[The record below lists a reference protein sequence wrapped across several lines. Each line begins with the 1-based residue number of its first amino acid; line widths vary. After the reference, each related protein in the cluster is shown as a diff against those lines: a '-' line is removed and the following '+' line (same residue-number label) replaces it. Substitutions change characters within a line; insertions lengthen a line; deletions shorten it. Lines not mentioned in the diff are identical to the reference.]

1 MSTAMAR
8 VPDSLRGQIVT
19 PGDRRYAQLRS
30 TYTRSASPAAVLLPK
45 TTAQVVDALRYARE
59 QRLPIAVRSGGHGLS
74 GASSNNGGV
83 VIDLSMLNRV
93 QVIDERAGLV
103 RVEAGARWANVA
115 KALAPYGLVISSG
128 DYGGVGVG
136 GLATGGGVGW
146 LVRAHGL
153 TIDRVRAVEVVLAD
167 GTLVRADAEHE
178 PELFWLVRGAG
189 AGAGIVVAFE
199 IEAAEQRNVGVA
211 QLVVE
216 AHPDGRTVRE
226 WTSYLARAPRE
237 LSAAAVVFAEGRSV
251 LMSITAVVAAE
262 SLRRARPAVE
272 PLLAIGKV
280 LEHRTDLLPYPT
292 LVPTA
297 HLNPNVGQQRGTT
310 TNGLFT
316 ALDDGGARAVTRA
329 VTGPGRAV
337 IQLRSLG
344 GAVNDVAS
352 DATAYPHR
360 HQDTLIVASVFPP
373 QADAA
378 LNTAWRAAG
387 ARADGAYVNFESR
400 PDPAAFARIY
410 PGETGARVRRL
421 WKRYDPDGV
430 FRPALLT
437 GQGSRTAQPNRAGEG
452 SRAGQ
457 TTRTGQA
464 TRTGRSGQPHRRRR

>member
-1 MSTAMAR
+1 MTTLAR
-8 VPDSLRGQIVT
+8 VPGSLTGQLVT

-30 TYTRSASPAAVLLPK
+30 TYTTTASPAAVLLPK
-45 TTAQVVDALRYARE
+45 TTAQVADAIRYARE

-74 GASSNNGGV
+74 GVSSNNGGL

-93 QVIDERAGLV
+93 QVLDERARLV

-115 KALAPYGLVISSG
+115 TALAPYGLVISSG
-128 DYGGVGVG
+128 DHGGVGVG

-167 GTLVRADAEHE
+167 GTLVRADAQHE
-178 PELFWLVRGAG
+178 PDLFWLVRGAG

-199 IEAAEQRNVGVA
+199 IEAVEQRNVGVT

-216 AHPDGRTVRE
+216 AHPDGRTLRE
-226 WTSYLARAPRE
+226 WASCLAQAPRE
-237 LSAAAVVFAEGRSV
+237 LSATVVLFAQGRST
-251 LMSITAVVAAE
+251 LMSVTAVVAAE
-262 SLRRARPAVE
+262 SLRRARPVVE
-272 PLLAIGKV
+272 PLLAIGRL

-297 HLNPNVGQQRGTT
+297 HLHPNVGQQRGTT

-316 ALDDGGARAVTRA
+316 GLDDASARALMRA

-337 IQLRSLG
+337 LQLRSLG
-344 GAVNDVAS
+344 GAVNDVAA
-352 DATAYPHR
+352 DATAYRHR
-360 HQDTLIVASVFPP
+360 HQDVLVVASVFPP
-373 QADAA
+373 QGDAA
-378 LNTAWRAAG
+378 LDTAWRGAAG
-387 ARADGAYVNFESR
+387 RADGAYVNFESR

-421 WKRYDPDGV
+421 WRRYDPDGV
-430 FRPALLT
+430 FHSPLLT
-437 GQGSRTAQPNRAGEG
+437 ARPQRSGQPVRSGGPARSW
-452 SRAGQ
+452 
-457 TTRTGQA
+457 QA
-464 TRTGRSGQPHRRRR
+464 RSGQPHRRRR

>member
-103 RVEAGARWANVA
+103 RVESGARWANVA

-167 GTLVRADAEHE
+167 GTLVRADADHE

-199 IEAAEQRNVGVA
+199 IEAVEQRNVGVA

-216 AHPDGRTVRE
+216 AQPDGRTVRE
-226 WTSYLARAPRE
+226 WTSYLAQAPRE
-237 LSAAAVVFAEGRSV
+237 LSAAAVVYSEGRSV

-292 LVPTA
+292 LVPAA

-316 ALDDGGARAVTRA
+316 TLDDAGARAVTRA

-337 IQLRSLG
+337 VQLRSLG
-344 GAVNDVAS
+344 GAVNDVAH

-360 HQDTLIVASVFPP
+360 HQDTPRCF
-373 QADAA
+373 
-378 LNTAWRAAG
+378 
-387 ARADGAYVNFESR
+387 
-400 PDPAAFARIY
+400 
-410 PGETGARVRRL
+410 
-421 WKRYDPDGV
+421 
-430 FRPALLT
+430 
-437 GQGSRTAQPNRAGEG
+437 
-452 SRAGQ
+452 
-457 TTRTGQA
+457 
-464 TRTGRSGQPHRRRR
+464 RRRPTPR

>member
-1 MSTAMAR
+1 MSRALAR
-8 VPDSLRGQIVT
+8 VPDSLTGQIVT

-30 TYTRSASPAAVLLPK
+30 TYTTTASPAGVLLPK
-45 TTAQVVDALRYARE
+45 NTAQVVAAIRYARE

-74 GASSNNGGV
+74 GASSNNGGL

-93 QVIDERAGLV
+93 QVLHERSGLF

-128 DYGGVGVG
+128 DHGNVGVG

-146 LVRAHGL
+146 LVRSSGL

-199 IEAAEQRNVGVA
+199 IEATEQRSVGVA
-211 QLVVE
+211 QLVIE
-216 AHPDGRTVRE
+216 AHPDGRTVRD
-226 WTSYLARAPRE
+226 WAGYLAQAPRE
-237 LSAAAVVFAEGRSV
+237 LSAAAVLFSEGRSA

-262 SLRRARPAVE
+262 SLRRARPLVE

-297 HLNPNVGQQRGTT
+297 HLHPNVGQQRGTT

-316 ALDDGGARAVTRA
+316 ELGDAAARAVTRA

-344 GAVNDVAS
+344 GAVNDVAPE
-352 DATAYPHR
+352 ATAYPHR
-360 HQDTLIVASVFPP
+360 HQNTLVIASTFPP
-373 QADAA
+373 QSGAALDAA
-378 LNTAWRAAG
+378 WRSAAG
-387 ARADGAYVNFESR
+387 RADGSYVNFESR

-421 WKRYDPDGV
+421 WRRYDPDGV

-437 GQGSRTAQPNRAGEG
+437 GQPTRS
-452 SRAGQ
+452 GQ
-457 TTRTGQA
+457 ST
-464 TRTGRSGQPHRRRR
+464 RSGQPHRRRR

>member
-1 MSTAMAR
+1 MTTLAR
-8 VPDSLRGQIVT
+8 VPDSLTGQLVT

-30 TYTRSASPAAVLLPK
+30 TYTTTASPAAVLLPK
-45 TTAQVVDALRYARE
+45 TTAQVADAIRYARE

-74 GASSNNGGV
+74 GVSSNNGGL

-93 QVIDERAGLV
+93 QVLDERARLV

-115 KALAPYGLVISSG
+115 TALAPYGLVISSG
-128 DYGGVGVG
+128 DHGGVGVG

-167 GTLVRADAEHE
+167 GTLVRADAQHE
-178 PELFWLVRGAG
+178 PDLFWLVRGAG

-199 IEAAEQRNVGVA
+199 IEAVEQRNVGVA

-216 AHPDGRTVRE
+216 AHPDGRTLRE
-226 WTSYLARAPRE
+226 WASCLAQAPRE
-237 LSAAAVVFAEGRSV
+237 LSAAVVLFAQGRSAM
-251 LMSITAVVAAE
+251 MSVTAVVAAE
-262 SLRRARPAVE
+262 SLRRVRPVVE
-272 PLLAIGKV
+272 PLLAIGRL

-297 HLNPNVGQQRGTT
+297 HLHPNVGQQRGTT

-316 ALDDGGARAVTRA
+316 GLDDASARALMRA

-337 IQLRSLG
+337 LQLRSLG
-344 GAVNDVAS
+344 GAVNDVAA
-352 DATAYPHR
+352 DATAYRHR
-360 HQDTLIVASVFPP
+360 HQDVLVVASVFPP
-373 QADAA
+373 QGDAA
-378 LNTAWRAAG
+378 LDTAWRGAAG
-387 ARADGAYVNFESR
+387 RADGAYANFESR

-421 WKRYDPDGV
+421 WRRYDPDGV
-430 FRPALLT
+430 FRSPLLT
-437 GQGSRTAQPNRAGEG
+437 ARPQRSGQQVRAGRPAR
-452 SRAGQ
+452 S
-457 TTRTGQA
+457 GQA
-464 TRTGRSGQPHRRRR
+464 RSGQPHRRRR

>member
-1 MSTAMAR
+1 MSAALAR
-8 VPDSLRGQIVT
+8 VPGSLTGQIVT

-30 TYTRSASPAAVLLPK
+30 TYTTTASPAAVLLPK
-45 TTAQVVDALRYARE
+45 TTAQVVAAIRYARE
-59 QRLPIAVRSGGHGLS
+59 QRLPIAVRSGGHGFS
-74 GASSNNGGV
+74 GVSSNNGGL
-83 VIDLSMLNRV
+83 VIDLSMLDRV
-93 QVIDERAGLV
+93 QVLDERSGLV

-128 DYGGVGVG
+128 DHGGVGVG

-146 LVRAHGL
+146 LARSYGL

-167 GTLVRADAEHE
+167 GTEVRADAEHE

-199 IEAAEQRNVGVA
+199 IEATEQRNVGVA

-226 WTSYLARAPRE
+226 WAAYLAQAPRE
-237 LSAAAVVFAEGRSV
+237 LSAAAMLYAEGRSA

-262 SLRRARPAVE
+262 SLRRVRPVVE

-280 LEHRTDLLPYPT
+280 LEHRTDLMPYPT

-297 HLNPNVGQQRGTT
+297 HLHPNVGQQRGTT
-310 TNGLFT
+310 TNGLFSG
-316 ALDDGGARAVTRA
+316 LDEAGARAVTRA
-329 VTGPGRAV
+329 ATGPGRAV

-344 GAVNDVAS
+344 GTVNDVAP

-360 HQDTLIVASVFPP
+360 HQDTMVIASVFPP
-373 QADAA
+373 QSGAA
-378 LNTAWRAAG
+378 LDAAWRAAG
-387 ARADGAYVNFESR
+387 ARADGMYVNFESR
-400 PDPAAFARIY
+400 PDPAAFDRIY

-421 WKRYDPDGV
+421 WRRYDPDGV
-430 FRPALLT
+430 FRSALLT
-437 GQGSRTAQPNRAGEG
+437 ARPGQPSRSGQPTRSGQPARSGQP
-452 SRAGQ
+452 SRSGQ
-457 TTRTGQA
+457 PT
-464 TRTGRSGQPHRRRR
+464 RSGQPHRRRR

>member
-1 MSTAMAR
+1 MTTLAR
-8 VPDSLRGQIVT
+8 VPDSLTGQLVT

-30 TYTRSASPAAVLLPK
+30 TYTTTASPAAVLLPK
-45 TTAQVVDALRYARE
+45 TTAQVADAIRYARE

-74 GASSNNGGV
+74 GVSSNNGGL

-93 QVIDERAGLV
+93 RVLDGRAGLV

-128 DYGGVGVG
+128 DHGGVGVG

-167 GTLVRADAEHE
+167 GTLVRADAQHE
-178 PELFWLVRGAG
+178 PDLFWLVRGAG

-199 IEAAEQRNVGVA
+199 IEAVEQRNVGVA
-211 QLVVE
+211 QLVVK
-216 AHPDGRTVRE
+216 AHPDGRTLRE
-226 WTSYLARAPRE
+226 WASCLAQAPRE
-237 LSAAAVVFAEGRSV
+237 LSAAVVLFAQGRSA
-251 LMSITAVVAAE
+251 LMSVTAVVAAE
-262 SLRRARPAVE
+262 SLRRVRPVVE
-272 PLLAIGKV
+272 PLLAIGKL

-297 HLNPNVGQQRGTT
+297 HLHSNVGQQRGTT
-310 TNGLFT
+310 TNGLFS
-316 ALDDGGARAVTRA
+316 ALDDGGARALMRA

-337 IQLRSLG
+337 LQLRSLG
-344 GAVNDVAS
+344 GAVNDVAA

-360 HQDTLIVASVFPP
+360 HQDVLVVASVFPP
-373 QADAA
+373 QGDAA
-378 LNTAWRAAG
+378 LDTAWRGAAG
-387 ARADGAYVNFESR
+387 RADGSYVNFESR

-421 WKRYDPDGV
+421 WRRYDPDGV
-430 FRPALLT
+430 FRSPLLT
-437 GQGSRTAQPNRAGEG
+437 ARPQRSGQQVRSGR
-452 SRAGQ
+452 
-457 TTRTGQA
+457 QA
-464 TRTGRSGQPHRRRR
+464 RSGQPHRRRR

>member
-1 MSTAMAR
+1 MSPALAR
-8 VPDSLRGQIVT
+8 VPGPLTGQLVT

-30 TYTRSASPAAVLLPK
+30 TYTTPASPAGVLLPK
-45 TTAQVVDALRYARE
+45 NVAQVVAAIRYARE
-59 QRLPIAVRSGGHGLS
+59 QRLPIAVRSGGHGLA
-74 GASSNNGGV
+74 GTSSNNGGL

-93 QVIDERAGLV
+93 QVLDERAGLV

-115 KALAPYGLVISSG
+115 TALARYGLVISSG
-128 DYGGVGVG
+128 DHGNVGVG

-146 LVRAHGL
+146 LVRSYGL

-167 GTLVRADAEHE
+167 GTLLRADAEHE

-199 IEAAEQRNVGVA
+199 IEATEQRNVGVA

-226 WTSYLARAPRE
+226 WAGYLAQAPRE
-237 LSAAAVVFAEGRSV
+237 LSAAAVLFVEGRSA

-262 SLRRARPAVE
+262 SLRRARPVME
-272 PLLAIGKV
+272 PLLAIGKL
-280 LEHRTDLLPYPT
+280 LEHRTDLLPYPS

-316 ALDDGGARAVTRA
+316 ELDDAGSRALMRA

-337 IQLRSLG
+337 IQLRSVG
-344 GAVNDVAS
+344 GAVNDVAP

-360 HQDTLIVASVFPP
+360 HQNTLVIASVFPP
-373 QADAA
+373 QGGAALDAA
-378 LNTAWRAAG
+378 WRGVAG
-387 ARADGAYVNFESR
+387 RADGAYVNFESR

-421 WKRYDPDGV
+421 WRRYDPDGV
-430 FRPALLT
+430 FRSALLT
-437 GQGSRTAQPNRAGEG
+437 ARPARFGQPARSSQPAR
-452 SRAGQ
+452 SGQ
-457 TTRTGQA
+457 PT
-464 TRTGRSGQPHRRRR
+464 RSGQPHRRRR